1 MNLYYE
7 IFDVVIEQFLPTEM
21 TTATSIGKRLNVSLI
36 SFLLDYFHWWPGL
49 IFTLSQLV
57 IQYGGRALMFGEP
70 FTGEVIFQC
79 VINMGLQAFFVWIC
93 HICIVKVG
101 MIFVEAEILRTGNEQ
116 LLDDL
121 EEGVI
126 IQKDE
131 TNETLFMNKAIQ

>member
-1 MNLYYE
+1 
-7 IFDVVIEQFLPTEM
+7 
-21 TTATSIGKRLNVSLI
+21 
-36 SFLLDYFHWWPGL
+36 
-49 IFTLSQLV
+49 
-57 IQYGGRALMFGEP
+57 MFGEP
-70 FTGEVIFQC
+70 FTGDVIFQC
-79 VINMGLQAFFVWIC
+79 VINVGLQAFFVWIC

-131 TNETLFMNKAIQ
+131 TNEILFMNKAIQKLSSLYTDGDSFIHSALHPKNSTMVQIDLDLQLFARIDYDLLNKQETIDAEKIIE